1 MEADQVIAK
10 MLSDA
15 RAQAEAI
22 RKQAEERE
30 AAETAKLNEDL
41 VRFEQETRT
50 LAEKAAA
57 GERSQRLA
65 VARMEAAKE
74 YVTGKAALLDDFF
87 TQARQKIEKLPEA
100 EYRELMAALMAAA
113 VESGQEK
120 VVAGKSDPRIDA
132 KLVAAVNDRL
142 KGQSKGRLT
151 LAEEKHNLGGGFL
164 LQRGKVRTNVSLGVL
179 VAQARNDLDI
189 DVAKD
194 LFSNEADTGRSR

>member
-10 MLSDA
+10 ILSDA

-22 RKQAEERE
+22 RQQAEERE
-30 AAETAKLNEDL
+30 AAETAKLDEDL

-74 YVTGKAALLDDFF
+74 YVTGKAALLDEVF

-113 VESGQEK
+113 VESGEEK
-120 VVAGKSDPRIDA
+120 VVAGRSDPWIDA

-142 KGQSKGRLT
+142 KDQNKGRLT
-151 LAEEKHNLGGGFL
+151 LAEDKHNLGGGFL
-164 LQRGKVRTNVSLGVL
+164 LRRGKVRTNVSLGVL
-179 VAQARNDLDI
+179 VEQARKDLEI

-194 LFSNEADTGRSR
+194 LFSNEADTGRAR